1 MVKRVYIT
9 GYYHKDNTGDDIF
22 EKIARR
28 LFVSG
33 KSVEFFINPIDE
45 LKKYIDKSPKVFD
58 STDSIILFGGETLN
72 DYFLK
77 TLATIKSYNQSIK
90 MYAIGVGLGADID
103 YLKYYLPMFNYII
116 VRHQYDYEKIKSRF
130 PNIPC
135 MFVQDI
141 VFMYQIKGYKQ
152 KTVGKNPHV
161 NPNTIGLFLSQP
173 KYFALNKNKDAQEIL
188 LNSYMSIV
196 NNYIRNGYSVKL
208 FSMCYNNIES
218 ESDMVLNN
226 LILLKVESKNKS
238 YITVVPSKAFEA
250 NLLTLKYAVCE
261 RFHSHILC
269 MIYNI
274 PFVSLANTLKVNHLL
289 HDLGLENT
297 ILTISDDV
305 KERVRG
311 SRYGQDISEPVGSL
325 GSSVGSNGSGLSS
338 FSLYSIYNFE
348 YDSIHNKLLEIE
360 KMKKTLKNIYKNTY
374 PIVENFYNKIMNN
387 QQIRNDID
395 YLFLSENKEQNK
407 ELELYSKNRVPVY
420 ISYPQALI
428 HCNRILND
436 IQHPR
441 NIKNLADYV
450 LMKIFGTNNLDY
462 KWGIEE
468 KMKHEKFDLE
478 QIKWLFEKSMMEH
491 RYLFNYFTN
500 QFIQNFKNKEKVGL
514 GLFNID
520 YIDQYDRTGAH
531 RHGWKYVVDNFS
543 HQLCS
548 YHPNLIKCDM
558 YVDRTFHWA
567 KRDLLDAG
575 VIPYRSPWVGIIHHT
590 MYKDASG
597 YNSIEL
603 LKCPEFL
610 SSLKHCKG
618 LIVLSNC
625 LKLKL
630 NKLASHN
637 KINLPH
643 ITVIHH
649 PGFFVDE
656 SKLWRFGSWK
666 LSSWKGEVIQIGSW
680 MRDLKAIFDLKYK
693 KKFALIGKEMK
704 DKYKEISFGDNP
716 INFDDFE
723 NQNIKK
729 IENKKEN
736 NDENKTESPV
746 NVIDKFYPVKILK
759 YADNETYD
767 EILSRYVVFIKLHDA
782 SAVNTIIECITRN
795 TPIIV
800 NRLPAV
806 EEYLGSNYPLLYDS
820 IDEVPRMLNN
830 YNLIINANTYLK
842 KMNKD
847 FLKIETF
854 IKEMEKLHESLRIT
868 VTKD

>member
-1 MVKRVYIT
+1 MVNIKRVYIT
-9 GYYHKDNTGDDIF
+9 GYYNKFNTGDDIF

-28 LFVSG
+28 LFTSG
-33 KSVEFFINPIDE
+33 KTIEFVINPIDE
-45 LKKYIDKSPKVFD
+45 LKKCIDKTPRIFD
-58 STDSIILFGGETLN
+58 SVDAIILFGGETLN

-77 TLATIKSYNQSIK
+77 TLAAIKSYNQSIK
-90 MYAIGVGLGADID
+90 MYAIGVGLGADVD
-103 YLKYYLPMFNYII
+103 YLKYYLPMFNYLI
-116 VRHQYDYEKIKSRF
+116 VRHHYDYEKIKMRF

-135 MFVQDI
+135 LFVQDI
-141 VFMYQIKGYKQ
+141 AFMYQIKGYKQ
-152 KTVGKNPHV
+152 KNNGKNPNV

-173 KYFALNKNKDAQEIL
+173 KYFSLNKNKDAQEIL

-196 NNYIRNGYSVKL
+196 NNYIRQGYSVKL

-218 ESDMVLNN
+218 ESDIILNN
-226 LILLKVESKNKS
+226 LILQNVEAKSKSSVTIVSN
-238 YITVVPSKAFEA
+238 KAFEA

-269 MIYNI
+269 LIYNI
-274 PFVSLANTLKVNHLL
+274 PFVSLANTFKVNHLL

-297 ILTISDDV
+297 ILTLSDEA
-305 KERVRG
+305 KEKVRG
-311 SRYGQDISEPVGSL
+311 SK
-325 GSSVGSNGSGLSS
+325 SSPELVESSSDSNSSGLSS

-360 KMKKTLKNIYKNTY
+360 KMKYSLKNIYKKTY
-374 PIVENFYNKIMNN
+374 PIVDNFYNQIINN
-387 QQIRNDID
+387 QEIRNDID
-395 YLFLSENKEQNK
+395 CLFLTEDSKLNNG
-407 ELELYSKNRVPVY
+407 LELYSKTRIPIYIEPSQAIVY
-420 ISYPQALI
+420 
-428 HCNRILND
+428 CNKILND
-436 IQHPR
+436 IHHPR

-450 LMKIFGTNNLDY
+450 LMKIFGNGNLDY

-468 KMKHEKFDLE
+468 KMKKDKFNLE
-478 QIKWLFEKSMMEH
+478 QIKWLFEKSMVEH
-491 RYLFNYFTN
+491 RYLSNFFTS
-500 QFIQNFKNKEKVGL
+500 QLIQNFKNKNNE

-520 YIDQYDRTGAH
+520 YIDQYDRTGVH

-543 HQLCS
+543 SKLCS
-548 YHPNLIKCDM
+548 YNPNLIKCDM
-558 YVDRTFHWA
+558 YLDRTFHWA
-567 KRDLLDAG
+567 KRDMLDAG
-575 VIPYRSPWVGIIHHT
+575 VIPYRSPWIGIIHHT

-597 YNSIEL
+597 YNCIEL

-610 SSLKHCKG
+610 ASLKYCKG
-618 LIVLSNC
+618 LVVLSNY

-637 KINLPH
+637 KINLPY

-656 SKLWRFGSWK
+656 SKLWKFGSWK

-680 MRDLKAIFDLKYK
+680 MRDLKAIFELKYT

-716 INFDDFE
+716 VNLDDFNE
-723 NQNIKK
+723 ENIKITTK
-729 IENKKEN
+729 NTEKELN
-736 NDENKTESPV
+736 TVDN
-746 NVIDKFYPVKILK
+746 FYPVKILK
-759 YADNETYD
+759 YADNDSYD
-767 EILSRYVVFIKLHDA
+767 EILSRYVVFIKLYDA

-795 TPIIV
+795 TPIVV

-820 IDEVPRMLNN
+820 IDDVPIMLNN
-830 YNLIINANTYLK
+830 HRLIIKANTYLK

-854 IKEMEKLHESLRIT
+854 IKEMEKLHESIK